1 MILLVSRIL
10 LFGGLG
16 IFNDPETWMGEFD
29 PHYDSYSVSISTPH
43 AINNVDSS
51 YQPEGNSDENPW
63 YAEDAAPMDLD
74 NDIWWHGRS
83 SGKYLPLRSLG
94 PSTPISIMAVID
106 GIPHVTARIRV
117 VGELATEYDVPDDV
131 EMIAPNTEEDTTP
144 SKHCYIECK
153 SGAEFAIDFTVS
165 PGFKFFEKNDI
176 IRVNTFIDGARICS
190 LGTKEEQKSR
200 SLCLLLSQKV
210 CQDEYLSEFPLNTE
224 TGDSASRSKIEED
237 ALRAKGLGTI
247 KLAVF
252 TAKKSKKQSNRRSSG
267 PTILHQS
274 DFAEKA
280 LKGKEISH
288 ATALAAT
295 GDIIP
300 NRRIINIE
308 NRINLGEFFFHYR
321 SHEALQNEMVI
332 PRTPS
337 PEPPAVANDGDDV
350 LSHLSE
356 SEIRRLAMERL
367 SDSNIKLESSGI
379 KREANGHP
387 ATTRPWKVVKLD
399 DGKEAVDLTDE

>member
-1 MILLVSRIL
+1 
-10 LFGGLG
+10 
-16 IFNDPETWMGEFD
+16 
-29 PHYDSYSVSISTPH
+29 
-43 AINNVDSS
+43 
-51 YQPEGNSDENPW
+51 
-63 YAEDAAPMDLD
+63 
-74 NDIWWHGRS
+74 
-83 SGKYLPLRSLG
+83 
-94 PSTPISIMAVID
+94 MAVID
-106 GIPHVTARIRV
+106 EIPHVTARIRV
-117 VGELATEYDVPDDV
+117 AGELATEYDVPYDV
-131 EMIAPNTEEDTTP
+131 EMIAPNAEEDTTP

-165 PGFKFFEKNDI
+165 PGFKFFGKNDI

-190 LGTKEEQKSR
+190 LGVNKHELGRQVTRIKSTTRCHIDKGRAEIKKFMFTSITKS
-200 SLCLLLSQKV
+200 
-210 CQDEYLSEFPLNTE
+210 
-224 TGDSASRSKIEED
+224 DSASRSKIEED

-252 TAKKSKKQSNRRSSG
+252 TAKKSKKQSNQRSSG
-267 PTILHQS
+267 PAILHQS

-288 ATALAAT
+288 TTALAAT
-295 GDIIP
+295 G
-300 NRRIINIE
+300 NIVSMGRMLNTE
-308 NRINLGEFFFHYR
+308 NKIHLGDFFFHYR
-321 SHEALQNEMVI
+321 SHEALQHEMVI

-367 SDSNIKLESSGI
+367 RDSNIKLESSGI

-399 DGKEAVDLTDE
+399 DGKEAVDLTEE

>member
-1 MILLVSRIL
+1 
-10 LFGGLG
+10 
-16 IFNDPETWMGEFD
+16 
-29 PHYDSYSVSISTPH
+29 
-43 AINNVDSS
+43 
-51 YQPEGNSDENPW
+51 
-63 YAEDAAPMDLD
+63 
-74 NDIWWHGRS
+74 
-83 SGKYLPLRSLG
+83 
-94 PSTPISIMAVID
+94 MAVINE
-106 GIPHVTARIRV
+106 IPHVTARIRV
-117 VGELATEYDVPDDV
+117 AGELATEYDVPDDV
-131 EMIAPNTEEDTTP
+131 KMIAPNAEAVATP

-165 PGFKFFEKNDI
+165 PGFKFFGKNDI
-176 IRVNTFIDGARICS
+176 IRVNTFIDGA
-190 LGTKEEQKSR
+190 L
-200 SLCLLLSQKV
+200 

-247 KLAVF
+247 KLAVS
-252 TAKKSKKQSNRRSSG
+252 TAKTSKKQSKQRSSG

-288 ATALAAT
+288 ATT
-295 GDIIP
+295 GDNTLTIF
-300 NRRIINIE
+300 NA
-308 NRINLGEFFFHYR
+308 
-321 SHEALQNEMVI
+321 EALQHEMVI

-356 SEIRRLAMERL
+356 SEIRRLATERL
-367 SDSNIKLESSGI
+367 RESNIKLESSGI
-379 KREANGHP
+379 KREANDHL

>member
-1 MILLVSRIL
+1 
-10 LFGGLG
+10 
-16 IFNDPETWMGEFD
+16 
-29 PHYDSYSVSISTPH
+29 
-43 AINNVDSS
+43 
-51 YQPEGNSDENPW
+51 
-63 YAEDAAPMDLD
+63 
-74 NDIWWHGRS
+74 
-83 SGKYLPLRSLG
+83 
-94 PSTPISIMAVID
+94 MAVID

-117 VGELATEYDVPDDV
+117 AGELVTEYDVPDDV

-190 LGTKEEQKSR
+190 LGVNKHELGRQVTRIKSTTRCHIDKGRAEIKKFMFTSITKK
-200 SLCLLLSQKV
+200 
-210 CQDEYLSEFPLNTE
+210 

-237 ALRAKGLGTI
+237 TLRAKGLGTI

-252 TAKKSKKQSNRRSSG
+252 TAKKSKKQSNQRSSG

-367 SDSNIKLESSGI
+367 RDSNIKLESSGI